1 MISIPRRSNAGIQ
14 SCAQSR
20 GRRIGG
26 GGLLGEVG
34 AMQMCVYSLLGL
46 CCLNLSFNRLATS

>member
-1 MISIPRRSNAGIQ
+1 MADVSVAVV
-14 SCAQSR
+14 
-20 GRRIGG
+20 
-26 GGLLGEVG
+26 LLGEVG